1 MSFFGQEKKILH
13 GNLKHSLSV
22 GPGTYSPEKESSNSQ
37 SYAPFGSLIK
47 RTSTV
52 KTNVKQ
58 PVGPGAYNISRDIIK
73 PSILQY

>member
-1 MSFFGQEKKILH
+1 MTFFGQEKKNLH
-13 GNLKHSLSV
+13 ENLKHSLSV
-22 GPGTYSPEKESSNSQ
+22 GPGTYSPSKETSNTQ

-47 RTSTV
+47 KTSTV
-52 KTNVKQ
+52 KNSLKQ